1 MFRRHY
7 TVRFDP
13 SRTEWELFRG
23 ASDRKAAD
31 VVATYP
37 TQDAAV
43 AGCETI
49 CAQIVQAGMNAQLQ
63 IEAEDGT
70 VIAERTFEPD
80 PTTDRASQPP
90 T

>member
-13 SRTEWELFRG
+13 VRNEWELFRG

-31 VVATYP
+31 VVASYP
-37 TQDAAV
+37 TQEAAI
-43 AGCETI
+43 AGCEAI
-49 CAQIVQAGMNAQLQ
+49 CVQIVEAGMKAHLQ

-70 VIAERTFEPD
+70 VLAERTFEPE
-80 PTTDRASQPP
+80 PP
-90 T
+90 SV